1 MLDFSI
7 KSECAVISQSGKE
20 VQGGSF
26 TQWIIKTCAPGMEG
40 VQRNLYLYLLNQLDY
55 LSLKPYSNV
64 LGLNWE
70 QW

>member
-1 MLDFSI
+1 MNNKDV
-7 KSECAVISQSGKE
+7 CTRDGR
-20 VQGGSF
+20 
-26 TQWIIKTCAPGMEG
+26 
-40 VQRNLYLYLLNQLDY
+40 VQRNLYLYLLNQPNY